1 MIESFAEVNGIK
13 LCYSIDGKGY
23 SIILVNGF
31 GSKKEGWMGQI
42 PALSKRFKVI
52 SFDSRGSGKSD
63 RPNMPYTM
71 EMFADDIKGLMDFL
85 SIDKAHCIGFSLGG
99 MILQHFALKYP
110 KKLDKLVLINSIP
123 RIPEGYGP
131 EMFINSHLNGL
142 ELLKQDK
149 VKAFWHGAKTGFHVK
164 FRKEMEANP
173 KKKFYNLW
181 SVEDLINYYS
191 TNPPTPIDIKNMSY
205 ALTTHDIY
213 ERLHEIKNET
223 LILAASH
230 DKLVPKSVMLE
241 LHNKIP
247 NSIFKVIEKAGHES
261 IKEKAP
267 LVNQTLIEFLM
278 N

>member
-1 MIESFAEVNGIK
+1 MVESFAEVNGIR

-42 PALSKRFKVI
+42 PALSKKFKVI
-52 SFDSRGSGKSD
+52 SFDCRGSGKSD
-63 RPNMPYTM
+63 RPDMPYTM

-85 SIDKAHCIGFSLGG
+85 NIEKAHCIGFSFGG

-110 KKLDKLVLINSIP
+110 KKLEKLVLINSIP

-131 EMFINSHLNGL
+131 EMFIKSHLNGL

-149 VKAFWHGAKTGFHVK
+149 VKAFWHGAKTGFYVK
-164 FRKEMEANP
+164 FRKEMEQNP

-191 TNPPTPIDIKNMSY
+191 INPPSPIDIKNMAY

-213 ERLHEIKNET
+213 ERLQEIKNKT

-241 LHNKIP
+241 LYNKIP
-247 NSIFKVIEKAGHES
+247 NSIFKIIEKAGHES

-267 LVNQTLIEFLM
+267 LVNQALIDFLM

>member
-1 MIESFAEVNGIK
+1 MVESFAEVNGIR

-42 PALSKRFKVI
+42 PALSKKFKVI
-52 SFDSRGSGKSD
+52 SFDCRGSGKSD
-63 RPNMPYTM
+63 RPDMPYTM

-85 SIDKAHCIGFSLGG
+85 NIEKAHCIGFSFGG

-110 KKLDKLVLINSIP
+110 KKLEKLVLINSIP

-131 EMFINSHLNGL
+131 EMFIKSHLNGL

-149 VKAFWHGAKTGFHVK
+149 VKAFWHGAKTGFYVK
-164 FRKEMEANP
+164 FRKEMEQNP

-191 TNPPTPIDIKNMSY
+191 INPPSPIDIKNMAY

-213 ERLHEIKNET
+213 ERLQEIKNKT

-247 NSIFKVIEKAGHES
+247 NSIFKIIEKAGHES

-267 LVNQTLIEFLM
+267 LVNQALIEFLT